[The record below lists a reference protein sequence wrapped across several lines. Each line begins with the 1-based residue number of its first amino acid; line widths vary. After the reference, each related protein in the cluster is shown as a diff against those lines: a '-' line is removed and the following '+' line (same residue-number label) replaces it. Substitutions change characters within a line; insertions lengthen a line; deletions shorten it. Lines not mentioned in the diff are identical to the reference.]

1 MFCARGGMEV
11 LRALPPVSH
20 GNLATPYLFYGVFEK
35 QASLPKEFFQGKE
48 SVRANWSVAKAP
60 SDCYLTLRYLHL

>member
-11 LRALPPVSH
+11 LRALPPTSH
-20 GNLATPYLFYGVFEK
+20 GNLATPCLFYGVFEK

-48 SVRANWSVAKAP
+48 MSE
-60 SDCYLTLRYLHL
+60 LTGQSLKLLQIATSP